1 VCLVGGMLG
10 VVLAFAVS
18 YVFSRIFTDFPMIF
32 STFSIVAAIAVSSAI
47 GIVFGF
53 LLARSAAHL
62 DPVEALAR
70 E

>member
-1 VCLVGGMLG
+1 

-18 YVFSRIFTDFPMIF
+18 YIVSRIFPDFPMIF
-32 STFSIVAAIAVSSAI
+32 STLSIVAAVAVSSAI

-53 LLARSAAHL
+53 LPARSAAHL
-62 DPVEALAR
+62 DPIEALAR

>member
-1 VCLVGGMLG
+1 MSVRSSG
-10 VVLAFAVS
+10 
-18 YVFSRIFTDFPMIF
+18 TDFPMIF

-53 LLARSAAHL
+53 LPARSAAHL
-62 DPVEALAR
+62 NPVEALAR